1 MIRLLCVDD
10 HPVVRGGL
18 QQFIDLQPDMTV
30 VAAAATGE
38 EALALYR
45 QHHPDVTLMDL
56 QLPGMSG
63 LEAIRTIRSEDQDAR
78 VIVLTMYEGDED
90 IAKALDAGAMTYLLK
105 DTLSQDLLRTI
116 RDVHDGERR
125 LPPNVAAR
133 LASRVSQHVLTP
145 REVEIMTL
153 IAKGMRNKE
162 VASALAIA
170 EETVHAHVKNIFAK
184 LEVSDR
190 TAAVAIAVR
199 RGIIHL
205 N

>member
-18 QQFIDLQPDMTV
+18 QQFIELQPDMKV
-30 VAAAATGE
+30 VALAATGE
-38 EALALYR
+38 EALVLYR
-45 QHHPDVTLMDL
+45 EHHPDVTLMDL

-63 LEAIRTIRSEDQDAR
+63 LEVIRTIRNEDGNAR

-90 IAKALDAGAMTYLLK
+90 IARALDAGATTYLLK

-116 RDVHDGERR
+116 RDVHDGERP

-133 LASRVSQHVLTP
+133 LASRATQHALTP

-162 VASALAIA
+162 VAAALAIS

-184 LEVSDR
+184 LDVSDR
-190 TAAVAIAVR
+190 TAAVAVTLR